1 MISKKEKTKFELEFQ
16 KELKVISIVLL
27 SMLLLT
33 KIFDFFN

>member
-1 MISKKEKTKFELEFQ
+1 MISKKEKTKFELELQ
-16 KELKVISIVLL
+16 KGLKVISIVLL